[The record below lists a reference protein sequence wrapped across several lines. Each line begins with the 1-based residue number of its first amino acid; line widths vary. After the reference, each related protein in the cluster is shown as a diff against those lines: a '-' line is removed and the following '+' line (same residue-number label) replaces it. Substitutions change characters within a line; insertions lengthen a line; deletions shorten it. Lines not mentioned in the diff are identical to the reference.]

1 MNHRTKNLLVARNRD
16 FIRNRPAAG
25 LPRPR
30 GLSPAIHLDRVH
42 ADVAGDGSIRVES
55 FESTDQEFL
64 ATRIGQP
71 DRRDPLPVRR
81 RHRVRS
87 VSFLQPDH
95 PASARPSG
103 ELGTALVLLRV
114 APRPSLVRS
123 GRSAVLSSRWWN
135 PHLTHR
141 RRRVARN
148 HLRRNLRCVD
158 PLHLDVF
165 GKRRDFASSYL
176 LGVINVR
183 VGRGPRTRPALRRR
197 PIPERNRTQT
207 SLELNSPMP

>member
-1 MNHRTKNLLVARNRD
+1 MLMLLGTAASESNRLNQRTRSFWLPGLVSLTAATLFLFAADIVSDPFLFFSQITLHPQDLLAN
-16 FIRNRPAAG
+16 
-25 LPRPR
+25 
-30 GLSPAIHLDRVH
+30 
-42 ADVAGDGSIRVES
+42 
-55 FESTDQEFL
+55 
-64 ATRIGQP
+64 
-71 DRRDPLPVRR
+71 
-81 RHRVRS
+81 
-87 VSFLQPDH
+87 
-95 PASARPSG
+95 
-103 ELGTALVLLRV
+103 GTALVLLRV